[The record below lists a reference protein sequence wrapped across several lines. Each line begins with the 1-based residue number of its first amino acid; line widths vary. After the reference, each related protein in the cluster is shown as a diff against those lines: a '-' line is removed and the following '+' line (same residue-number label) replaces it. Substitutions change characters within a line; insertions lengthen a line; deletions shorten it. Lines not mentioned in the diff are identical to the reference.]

1 MKIRTSVMSKV
12 ILPIMLLGCLV
23 GITAAINHFSMTDMH
38 HRSIEMLK
46 DIEMML

>member
-46 DIEMML
+46 DI